1 MSKSKEK
8 VIEIDDDELDF
19 LLGLLA
25 EPAFDPKIPSEPVA
39 PSSVRSNARRMS
51 PEVTTSPSNSDD
63 EGSFG

>member
-25 EPAFDPKIPSEPVA
+25 EPAFDPRIPLELVA
-39 PSSVRSNARRMS
+39 PSSVRSSTRRMS